1 VTYDNQIYLHKT
13 IADFRR
19 EEIVLPKLDGED
31 VGKVERNPNVFK
43 NYVLDNPAIYEN
55 CSKYDFEGW
64 KLARFVKD

>member
-1 VTYDNQIYLHKT
+1 LHKT

-19 EEIVLPKLDGED
+19 EEIVIPKLDGVD

-43 NYVLDNPAIYEN
+43 NYVLDTPAIYEK

-64 KLARFVKD
+64 KI